1 MSENYDFLENE
12 LSRRGTTNFGR
23 LYLDFRHRHSMRA
36 QQQHMASM
44 NDVLIPQEMKPT
56 MPP

>member
-23 LYLDFRHRHSMRA
+23 LYLDFRHRQSMRA

-44 NDVLIPQEMKPT
+44 NDVLIP
-56 MPP
+56 